1 MNLADVWIANSV
13 TCKEYICPY
22 TKKPLFIV
30 PNAVDIND
38 YKWINYKKNT
48 TEKGDLYVNI
58 INLGGI
64 QPWKNQLE
72 FIEMAILLLQNNK
85 KLKFYV
91 VGPTIDQ
98 EYKNR
103 LDEVISNAGYS
114 NNIIFTGLQNNIP
127 KILSQMDILVHNNIN
142 ESFGRIYIEAM
153 AAGIPV
159 VTYNSETAKEIL
171 SNGKTGVLIPIGD
184 KSKMVLAIT
193 ELINSSEKRI
203 KIGKFGRTKVRDEY
217 SVDKQF
223 KRINNIYN
231 KILTNKYE

>member
-1 MNLADVWIANSV
+1 M
-13 TCKEYICPY
+13 
-22 TKKPLFIV
+22 
-30 PNAVDIND
+30 
-38 YKWINYKKNT
+38 
-48 TEKGDLYVNI
+48 
-58 INLGGI
+58 
-64 QPWKNQLE
+64 E
-72 FIEMAILLLQNNK
+72 FIEIAILLLQNK
-85 KLKFYV
+85 KNLKFYV

-171 SNGKTGVLIPIGD
+171 SNGKAGVLIPIGD

-193 ELINSSEKRI
+193 ELLNSSEKRI

-223 KRINNIYN
+223 KKINNIYN
-231 KILTNKYE
+231 KILTDKYE